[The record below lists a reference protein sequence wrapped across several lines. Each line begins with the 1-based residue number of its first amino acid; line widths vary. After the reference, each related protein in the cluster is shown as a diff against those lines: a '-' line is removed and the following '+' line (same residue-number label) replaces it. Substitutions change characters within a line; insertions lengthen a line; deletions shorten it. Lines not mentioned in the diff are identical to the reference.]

1 EIEEIMKTKFI
12 CEHPHPKW
20 FSMSD
25 CSVSLANSF
34 LTFIIDFCIK
44 QDIPFKTKVIDEI
57 WNDYG
62 LIRECCLH
70 RKCVICGKRAQ
81 IHHVDT
87 IGMGNNRTEVNH
99 IGRKI
104 LPLCV
109 IHHREFHDIG
119 AITFF
124 RKYQVK
130 PIKVDKE
137 LAVKL
142 RLESQERVN
151 NTNGDFRET
160 PKTSTNL

>member
-1 EIEEIMKTKFI
+1 M
-12 CEHPHPKW
+12 
-20 FSMSD
+20 
-25 CSVSLANSF
+25 
-34 LTFIIDFCIK
+34 
-44 QDIPFKTKVIDEI
+44 
-57 WNDYG
+57 
-62 LIRECCLH
+62 
-70 RKCVICGKRAQ
+70 
-81 IHHVDT
+81 
-87 IGMGNNRTEVNH
+87 
-99 IGRKI
+99 
-104 LPLCV
+104 